1 MRSGASP
8 RESEVEEHIDPA
20 SNTSYFVNTRT
31 GETAW
36 ERADV
41 EHVDPGAVPGVH
53 DSADPMA
60 TPARE
65 DHVGDLIDR
74 HTAEQTVV
82 VRPAAAE
89 GEGATPSLGLRL
101 GIVHLS
107 DDKEHGHRSYDGRKL
122 LIVIALPRDPTTG
135 SMGACERAGARVGD
149 QLLAVQG
156 VSLDAPNGPLARKQG
171 AGALV
176 QSFIMTPTSADQLM
190 LKSVCVQLVGASLR
204 REDSGARPA
213 VPSCGRA
220 V

>member
-1 MRSGASP
+1 
-8 RESEVEEHIDPA
+8 
-20 SNTSYFVNTRT
+20 
-31 GETAW
+31 
-36 ERADV
+36 
-41 EHVDPGAVPGVH
+41 
-53 DSADPMA
+53 MA
-60 TPARE
+60 APARE

-204 REDSGARPA
+204 REDFRRAAAPCDAAPALAPALARALAVAVARARARALAPVRPLTRPA
-213 VPSCGRA
+213 T
-220 V
+220 